1 MVLRQQ
7 EWLRERSLKSVVS
20 LTGKQPVKV
29 AGDGCCMGGL
39 DRLRYRACNNVHH
52 CVCYTDTGHIMF
64 NTQYNLFSFFLS
76 FSSDAVEWSFVVV
89 VAVFQKVVV
98 LGGVFF
104 GLRNF
109 FVQLLCF

>member
-1 MVLRQQ
+1 
-7 EWLRERSLKSVVS
+7 
-20 LTGKQPVKV
+20 
-29 AGDGCCMGGL
+29 
-39 DRLRYRACNNVHH
+39 
-52 CVCYTDTGHIMF
+52 MF
-64 NTQYNLFSFFLS
+64 NTQYNFVSFFLS

-104 GLRNF
+104 GLCSF